1 MRNQYHILTVHL
13 EKMIAMAILLLIT
26 PLYTDVQAQS
36 LKITATGTGQTTGH
50 IANLSI
56 TNTTGST
63 VKINPQTCYIP
74 SDGKYQP
81 YVATIP
87 GTSVPPGTSYIQV
100 EGYCANVY
108 VHPVPDGNAMPLV
121 SNWIPVMQPGINIPK
136 GGTNILTTPEMPAFK
151 PEDIPGL
158 VQSPGY
164 TPFPTNASTPIMT
177 IWPNTN
183 TPFAGTIDPASHPKP
198 FAPVLIEAVNRIT
211 KAFDGQKQAG
221 NVNTP
226 FSSEPEKER
235 EAIIQQTFWIYTAAI
250 TGKPYQKEQ
259 FREKVIKQFED
270 NSDTKADNLSKEDRD
285 KLENGIDVFWNTFMN
300 ISIEAKVLSGT
311 KNMTTPS
318 DITST
323 ILPPWNKIE
332 LIDERMKPGNP
343 YAIAG
348 GKGFPWIPVVAGA
361 VGVGAVVYL
370 LSDQKEMQDTVDCA
384 FTASAI
390 PTSSTC
396 GLSNGS
402 IILNVIPPGS
412 YSYLWSNGG
421 TSQALNNIP
430 AGVYSVTVTR
440 MGTTCTQVAQA
451 TVTTINQNF
460 SATISA
466 QNTDCDQPNGSVTV
480 TPSPP
485 GAYTYLWSNGATTQ
499 NQVNLPAGNY
509 AVTISA
515 GGTCE
520 KSLSA
525 QVGTKPFEPTVSFT
539 TTPSTCGRSDG
550 SAAVSVNPPG
560 QYQYAWSNGQSG
572 SSISSVAAGSYSVTI
587 SKPGTTCVHVA
598 NVQVQDTPVSFSVS
612 VTSTMSGCGLSNG
625 TANVTVT
632 PPGSYDF
639 IWSNGQTGPQA
650 SGLGKGTY
658 TVTVS
663 ISGTSCSEEA
673 SVTVTETPASF
684 VVSLSATPAS
694 CGLTDGTA
702 TAAVNPPGAYSYT
715 WSNGQVGAQISGLAP
730 GNYTVTVTL
739 QGEDCTQQGSI
750 TVQSTPFPG
759 DISLSTTPASCG
771 GSDGT
776 ATANVTPPGEFN
788 YQWSNGQTSN
798 KLTGVKAGTYTVT
811 VTIPGTSCSKVATI
825 TVEELPAAF
834 TVTVTT
840 TPAGCGLNNGTAS
853 ATVNPSGNYSY
864 TWSNGQ
870 NGNQLTGVLAGSYTV
885 TVTLVGTSCS
895 KIVSTTVEQL
905 PPSFSLS
912 FNSSPAG
919 CGLNNGSAVVTA
931 TPQGAYTYLWS
942 NGSTGMQI
950 SNVGSGTYTVTVTI
964 TGTACSS
971 SGSVTVG
978 QTGGGFASTFTT
990 ENADCGQ
997 TNGSAT
1003 ISVSPPGEYTY
1014 LWSNQQTGATLQQV
1028 GQGTYSVTVT
1038 NADECVDTFS
1048 VSIGEDIAEY
1058 ITILSTTPGTCI
1070 GGGNIRFTLTT
1081 PGAGPLVVEVTG
1093 PGGTSMI
1100 TVGEGIYN
1108 LSAFMSVVPGMYT
1121 ITVTDQQIGPLCSE
1135 TVSSTVTDNTPVTEL
1150 LDDFYSAEGSTPL
1163 LENALENDEGF
1174 NIQMTQV
1181 DNEVGGTVTFLPNGN
1196 FTFIADI
1203 GFSGEASFVYTVTDA
1218 CGHTS
1223 TANVTIVVDP
1233 VPCDITVNFQSTPAS
1248 CGLEDGAI
1256 TVIISEPGDYEY
1268 EWSNGDEG
1276 PTIQDVP
1283 PGGYAVT
1290 ITDLDLGCTF
1300 EATIILEGLAAD
1312 YIDDL
1317 EVIQPTCE
1325 AGGDIVFTALSPS
1338 GNSLS
1343 MSVIHPFG
1351 AADFVIEPGLINLSD
1366 YVTTVPGQYTVE
1378 VSDPE
1383 AGPGC
1388 SESFTATLNQPP
1400 VPGIEV
1406 VEIFP
1411 PSTPSAMDGSAFVE
1425 VTIPGNLPYAIYI
1438 DGIFAFTVNQN
1449 NFFLQGLGVGIHTV
1463 QLVDIIGCE
1472 SNIVQ
1477 FVVPVPTEIFAF
1489 GVSITDAG
1497 TYSSSNEQ
1505 PSQYHPGKTWQS
1517 ALSGSYRFDV
1527 GKIQQVVRVLYAPGL
1542 RTNIGDGANGFLA
1555 LEYLSGPD
1563 DLKWKGIGLRAQAG
1577 LGTYFVPDE
1586 PAANQGIE
1594 SYYWLIRASV
1604 EHSVFKR
1611 ILLTGSVSARG
1622 LDYIAPIS
1630 WEFGFR
1636 MPFYAWQKGGSW

>member
-1 MRNQYHILTVHL
+1 MRNQYHRPKVQL
-13 EKMIAMAILLLIT
+13 EKMMAILALLLIA
-26 PLYTDVQAQS
+26 PLCSQLQAQS

-50 IANLSI
+50 IANLTI
-56 TNTTGST
+56 INTAGSA
-63 VKINPQTCYIP
+63 VRINPQTCFIP
-74 SDGKYQP
+74 CDGKYQP
-81 YVATIP
+81 YVATISA
-87 GTSVPPGTSYIQV
+87 TSVPPGTSYIKV

-108 VHPVPDGNAMPLV
+108 AHPVPDGNALPPV
-121 SNWIPVMQPGINIPK
+121 SDWIPVIQPGIDIPK
-136 GGTNILTTPEMPAFK
+136 GGTNILITPAMPAFR
-151 PEDIPGL
+151 PEDITSL

-164 TPFPTNASTPIMT
+164 TPLPSNASSSIMVT
-177 IWPNTN
+177 WPNTN
-183 TPFAGTIDPASHPKP
+183 TLFEGTIKPASHPKP
-198 FAPVLIEAVNRIT
+198 FAPLLVEAVNRIT
-211 KAFDGQKQAG
+211 RAFDDQKQAG
-221 NVNTP
+221 SINTP
-226 FSSEPEKER
+226 FSGDPEKER
-235 EAIIQQTFWIYTAAI
+235 EAIIQQAFWIYTAAI
-250 TGKPYQKEQ
+250 TGKPYQEEQ

-270 NSDTKADNLSKEDRD
+270 NTNTAIESLSKEEME
-285 KLENGIDVFWNTFMN
+285 KLENGIGVFWNTFIN
-300 ISIEAKVLSGT
+300 INIEAKVHNGT
-311 KNMTTPS
+311 KNPGAS
-318 DITST
+318 AAST
-323 ILPPWNKIE
+323 NTLLPPWDKIE
-332 LIDERMKPGNP
+332 LTDERMKPSNS

-348 GKGFPWIPVVAGA
+348 GGSFPWIPVVAGA
-361 VGVGAVVYL
+361 VGVGAL
-370 LSDQKEMQDTVDCA
+370 AIILTDKKEMQDTVACT
-384 FTASAI
+384 FTATAT

-396 GLSNGS
+396 GLSNGG

-412 YSYLWSNGG
+412 YSYQWSNGG
-421 TSQALNNIP
+421 VSQSLNNIP
-430 AGVYSVTVTR
+430 AGAYSVTVT
-440 MGTTCTQVAQA
+440 MTGTTCTRTVQT
-451 TVTTINQNF
+451 TVTNINQNF

-466 QNTDCDQPNGSVTV
+466 QNTDCDQSNGSVTV

-485 GAYTYLWSNGATTQ
+485 GTYTYLWSNGATTQ
-499 NQVNLPAGNY
+499 NQFNLPAGNY

-515 GGTCE
+515 GGACE

-525 QVGTKPFEPTVSFT
+525 QIGTKPFEPTVSFA
-539 TTPSTCGRSDG
+539 TTPSTCGRADG
-550 SAAVSVNPPG
+550 AATISVNPSG
-560 QYQYAWSNGQSG
+560 QYQYVWSNGQSG
-572 SSISSVAAGSYSVTI
+572 STASSLTAGSYSVTV
-587 SKPGTTCVHVA
+587 SKPGTACTHVA
-598 NVQVQDTPVSFSVS
+598 NIVVQDIPITFSVS
-612 VTSTMSGCGLSNG
+612 TSTTMSGCGLSNG
-625 TANVTVT
+625 TASATVN
-632 PPGSYDF
+632 PPGLYDF
-639 IWSNGQTGPQA
+639 IWSNGQTGSTA
-650 SGLGKGTY
+650 SGLAKGTY

-663 ISGTSCSEEA
+663 IPGTTCIEEA
-673 SVTVTETPASF
+673 SATITETPASF
-684 VVSLSATPAS
+684 VVSLTATPAG

-715 WSNGQVGAQISGLAP
+715 WSNGLTGFQISGLAP

-759 DISLSTTPASCG
+759 NISLTTTPATCG

-776 ATANVTPPGEFN
+776 ATAAVTPPGEFN

-798 KLTGVKAGTYTVT
+798 QLTGVKAGTYTVT
-811 VTIPGTSCSKVATI
+811 VTVPGTSCTKVATI
-825 TVEELPAAF
+825 NVEELPAAF

-853 ATVNPSGNYSY
+853 ASVNPPGNYNY
-864 TWSNGQ
+864 AWSNGQ
-870 NGNQLTGVLAGSYTV
+870 NGSQLSGVVAGSYTV
-885 TVTLVGTSCS
+885 TVSLTGTSCS
-895 KIVSTTVEQL
+895 KTVTTTVEQL

-919 CGLNNGSAVVTA
+919 CGLSNGSAVVNV

-950 SNVGSGTYTVTVTI
+950 TNVGSGTYTVTVTI
-964 TGTACSS
+964 TGTSCST

-978 QTGGGFASTFTT
+978 QTGGGFAATFTT

-997 TNGSAT
+997 ANGSAT
-1003 ISVSPPGEYTY
+1003 ITVSPPGEYTY
-1014 LWSNQQTGATLQQV
+1014 LWSNQQTGPTLQQV

-1038 NADECVDTFS
+1038 NAEACVDTFS

-1081 PGAGPLVVEVTG
+1081 PGAGPLEIEVSG
-1093 PGGTSMI
+1093 PGGTNMI

-1121 ITVTDQQIGPLCSE
+1121 ITVMDQQIGPLCSE
-1135 TVSSTVTDNTPVTEL
+1135 TVTSTVTDNTPATEL
-1150 LDDFYSAEGSTPL
+1150 LDDFYSAQGSQPL

-1181 DNEVGGTVTFLPNGN
+1181 DNEIGGTVTFLPNGN

-1218 CGHTS
+1218 CGNTS
-1223 TANVTIVVDP
+1223 TANVTIVVDE
-1233 VPCDITVNFQSTPAS
+1233 VPCDINVNFDSTPAS

-1276 PTIQDVP
+1276 PTIQNVP

-1300 EATIILEGLAAD
+1300 EATIILEGLPAD

-1317 EVIQPTCE
+1317 ELIQPTCE
-1325 AGGDIVFTALSPS
+1325 AGGDIEFIALSP
-1338 GNSLS
+1338 GQNTLT
-1343 MSVIHPFG
+1343 MSVTHPFG
-1351 AADFVIEPGLINLSD
+1351 SGDFDIEAGLIHLSD
-1366 YVTTVPGQYTVE
+1366 YVSTVPGEYFVE

-1388 SESFTATLNQPP
+1388 LESFTVTLNEPP

-1406 VEIFP
+1406 VEVFP

-1425 VTIPGNLPYAIYI
+1425 VTIPGNLPYAIYV

-1449 NFFLQGLGVGIHTV
+1449 NFFLLGLGVGVHTV

-1477 FVVPVPTEIFAF
+1477 FVVPVPTEIFSF

-1497 TYSSSNEQ
+1497 SYTSSNEQ
-1505 PSQYHPGKTWQS
+1505 PSQYHPGKIWLS

-1527 GKIQQVVRVLYAPGL
+1527 GRIQQMVRVLYAPGL
-1542 RTNIGDGANGFLA
+1542 RTNIGEGANGFLA
-1555 LEYLSGPD
+1555 MEYLSGPD
-1563 DLKWKGIGLRAQAG
+1563 DFQWKGIGLRAQAG
-1577 LGTYFVPDE
+1577 LGTLFVPND
-1586 PAANQGIE
+1586 PAANQAIAP
-1594 SYYWLIRASV
+1594 YYWLIRASL
-1604 EHSVFKR
+1604 EHNVFKR

-1622 LDYIAPIS
+1622 LDYIAPVS

-1636 MPFYAWQKGGSW
+1636 MPFYAWKKGGTW